1 MPDFLW
7 SFGGF
12 VVAISVLVAF
22 HEFGH
27 YWVARRCGVKVLRF
41 SIGFGR
47 SLWTHRSADGVEWM
61 VAAIPLGGYVKMLD
75 EREGPVPEELRSQAF
90 NNAPVGK
97 RFLIVAAGPLFNF
110 MLAVAFYWM
119 VMILGV
125 QGIKPMI
132 AAPAE
137 RSAAA
142 VAGLLEGEQ
151 VLRVAGTPT
160 PTWTELRTELL
171 DRALA
176 GGQLPLEV
184 LGRDQRTR
192 QVELDLRGVRVDPEY
207 VFDDLGLQMFQPPI
221 PPVLGGVLAGG
232 AGEAAGLRAGDHVVA
247 IDGAPI
253 ATWQELVKIISAR
266 PETVV
271 RIEVQRGAQ
280 RVSLN
285 AVVARVEEGGRSI
298 GRLGVE
304 IAPSPELWQDLRAE
318 SRRGP
323 LAAIPAAVEQTWR
336 MSALTLKMLWRMVL
350 GDVSIKNV
358 SGPIQI
364 AQVAGFT
371 AQVGLVSFLS
381 FMAVVSVSLGVLNLL
396 PVPLLD
402 GGHLLFYMIE
412 AVKGSPL
419 SDRAQEAGQR
429 VGLTFL
435 MMMMGLAFFND
446 VMRLLN

>member
-12 VVAISVLVAF
+12 IIAISLLVAF

-47 SLWTHRSADGVEWM
+47 PLWMRRARDGVEWM

-75 EREGPVPEELRSQAF
+75 EREGPVPPEWRAQAF

-110 MLAVAFYWM
+110 MLAVAFYWL

-125 QGIKPMI
+125 QGLKSVI
-132 AAPAE
+132 AAPAGH
-137 RSAAA
+137 SAAA
-142 VAGLLEGEQ
+142 AAGLREGERI
-151 VLRVAGTPT
+151 LSVAKEPT

-171 DRALA
+171 DHALA
-176 GGQLPLEV
+176 GGRLPLEV
-184 LGRDQRTR
+184 QGSDQSIRP
-192 QVELDLRGVRVDPEY
+192 VVLDLSGVRVDPE
-207 VFDDLGLQMFQPPI
+207 FLFGDLGLDVYQPPI
-221 PPVLGGVLAGG
+221 PPVLGRVISGG
-232 AGEAAGLRAGDHVVA
+232 AGEAAGLRKDDRVLA

-253 ATWQELVKIISAR
+253 ATWQDMVRIISAR
-266 PETVV
+266 PESVV
-271 RIEVQRGAQ
+271 KIEVQRGAG
-280 RVSLN
+280 RLTLN
-285 AVVARVEEGGRSI
+285 AVVARVEEGGRTI

-318 SRRGP
+318 SRLGP
-323 LAAIPAAVEQTWR
+323 LAAIPAALEQTWR

-364 AQVAGFT
+364 AQIAGFS

-429 VGLTFL
+429 IGLTFL
-435 MMMMGLAFFND
+435 VMMMGLAFYND